1 MASIYKRKDTK
12 VWYVTYYTGG
22 KRISEKVGHNKKA
35 AQYRRNEIE
44 LQLVKGERPLLPD
57 TSVEL
62 LLDKYKT
69 HLETRPYAERTI
81 KRISN
86 FHNNLKSFFEDNGIV
101 KIVNVTFD
109 VIDQY
114 LIERTK
120 TDNIKP
126 KTANMELGYI
136 RAMFEYA
143 ISLGYMKVNPAAK
156 MKRLKETKK
165 PPRFFTEDE
174 LEAIFS
180 NSGDHEAYYMI
191 LLHTG
196 LRAGDTARLTW
207 SNVDLES
214 GFIRVLMEKTDI
226 VVTIPISDQLRK
238 CLLDQPMT
246 DGKLF
251 HNLDNDSLRRKPR
264 RYLVKVL
271 KEAKL
276 DIRGVGLHTFRHTFA
291 SRLIMAGVP
300 LIQIS
305 KWLGH
310 KDISMT
316 MVYSHLEPTSGRDDI
331 NKINFEK
338 EKIATSQLRR
348 IFKRRESI
356 DK

>member
-1 MASIYKRKDTK
+1 MASIYRRKDTK

-35 AQYRRNEIE
+35 AQYRRSEIE

-69 HLETRPYAERTI
+69 HLETRPYAERTLS
-81 KRISN
+81 RISN
-86 FHNNLKSFFEDNGIV
+86 FHNNLKSFFEANGIN
-101 KIVNVTFD
+101 KIANVTFD
-109 VIDQY
+109 VIEQY
-114 LIERTK
+114 LITRTK
-120 TDNIKP
+120 IDNVKP

-143 ISLGYMKVNPAAK
+143 ISLGYVKINPSVK
-156 MKRLKETKK
+156 IKRFKETKK

-180 NSGDHEAYYMI
+180 NPGDHEVYYML

-196 LRAGDTARLTW
+196 LRAGDTAHLTW
-207 SNVDLES
+207 GNVDLDS
-214 GFIRVLMEKTDI
+214 GFIRVMMEKTDI

-251 HNLDNDSLRRKPR
+251 HDLDTDSLRRKPR
-264 RYLVKVL
+264 RHLVKVL
-271 KEAKL
+271 KEAKM
-276 DIRGVGLHTFRHTFA
+276 DTRGVGLHTFRHTFA

-300 LIQIS
+300 LIQIC

-310 KDISMT
+310 KDIGMT
-316 MVYSHLEPTSGRDDI
+316 QVYAHLEPTSGREDI

-338 EKIATSQLRR
+338 ENIATSQLRK
-348 IFKRRESI
+348 IIKERESV